1 MIKFFKTGIFSSLLF
16 LMCCAQTPEFSGDS
30 SFGFLQKQV
39 DFGPRNPGSEGH
51 TLCRDWLAEEL
62 GKYAD
67 RVVKQS
73 FMHVDTRLDTTIQMT
88 NIVASF
94 NLNAGKRILL
104 CAHYDTRPVAD
115 RDIAENRNKPILG
128 ANDGA
133 SGVAVLLEIARVM
146 SFNKPTLGVDIVLFD
161 GEDYG
166 PEGKLD
172 EYFLGARYFAK
183 NLNGY
188 LPYFGILLDMVGD
201 TNLNIP
207 YEYNSKQNAGRFVE
221 MIWSTAEELGYT
233 QFEHR
238 MGHSINDDHI
248 PLIEA
253 GIPMVDIIDFDY
265 PDASQSYWHTM
276 QDLPDKCSPASLKAV
291 GQTVLAVVYDQ
302 E

>member
-1 MIKFFKTGIFSSLLF
+1 MIKFFKTCIISSLLF

-30 SFGFLQKQV
+30 SFSFLQKQV

-51 TLCRDWLAEEL
+51 TLCSNWLAEEL

-73 FMHVDTRLDTTIQMT
+73 FKHVDTRLDTTIQMT

-115 RDIAENRNKPILG
+115 RDISENRNKPILG

-146 SFNKPTLGVDIVLFD
+146 QTNKPTLGVGIVLFD

-201 TNLNIP
+201 INLNIP

-233 QFEHR
+233 QFERR
-238 MGHSINDDHI
+238 MGHSISDDHI

-265 PDASQSYWHTM
+265 PDESQSYWHTM

-291 GQTVLAVVYDQ
+291 GQTVLQVVYDQ